1 MSTIHDFQ
9 TQAIAVSN
17 PKGYVDAKY
26 LQTTGNLLKHF
37 KRRTYGFMDVQVTQ
51 KVLDVGCGPG
61 SDTIALA
68 HLVGPYGEVAGVD
81 YDPQMIVEADMYA
94 QLAGVS
100 DWVSHK
106 QGTTDALPY
115 ATDYFDASRSERVF
129 QHLHNP
135 QQALAEMVRVTKP
148 GGRVVVWD
156 ADWGTLSIDT
166 DEVETERKLV
176 RMMTETTVNNGYSGR
191 QLYRLFKQN
200 ALNVVKYE
208 ANTLFFHEYAL
219 MRSVVGFDY
228 VEELALAQGTIT
240 QAELDR
246 WHASLEQ
253 ADQNGWFFAS
263 VTCLL
268 IAGEKR

>member
-1 MSTIHDFQ
+1 MMSTIHDFQ

-17 PKGYVDAKY
+17 LKGYVDTKY
-26 LQTTGNLLKHF
+26 LQTTSNLLVQF
-37 KRRTYGFMDVQVTQ
+37 KRRSYGFMDVQVAQ

-68 HLVGPYGEVAGVD
+68 HLVGPYGEAAGVD
-81 YDPQMIVEADMYA
+81 YDPQMIA
-94 QLAGVS
+94 QAAGVS

-106 QGTTDALPY
+106 QGTIDALPF

-135 QQALAEMVRVTKP
+135 QQALAEMARVTKP

-166 DEVETERKLV
+166 EEEETERKLV
-176 RMMTETTVNNGYSGR
+176 RMMTNVTVNNGYSGR
-191 QLYRLFKQN
+191 QLYRLFKQS
-200 ALNVVKYE
+200 ALDVVKFE
-208 ANTLFFHEYAL
+208 ANTLFFTDYSS
-219 MRSVVGFDY
+219 MRTVVGFDY
-228 VEELALAQGTIT
+228 VEEQALAQGTIT

-246 WHASLEQ
+246 WHMSLEQ
-253 ADQNGWFFAS
+253 ADQSGWFFAS
-263 VTCLL
+263 VTGIL

>member
-1 MSTIHDFQ
+1 M
-9 TQAIAVSN
+9 
-17 PKGYVDAKY
+17 
-26 LQTTGNLLKHF
+26 
-37 KRRTYGFMDVQVTQ
+37 
-51 KVLDVGCGPG
+51 
-61 SDTIALA
+61 
-68 HLVGPYGEVAGVD
+68 AGV
-81 YDPQMIVEADMYA
+81 
-94 QLAGVS
+94 GK
-100 DWVSHK
+100 WTSHR
-106 QGTTDALPY
+106 QAAAEALPF
-115 ATDYFDASRSERVF
+115 ASDYFDASRSERLF

-166 DEVETERKLV
+166 DEVETERKLARV
-176 RMMTETTVNNGYSGR
+176 MADATVNNGYSGR

-200 ALNVVKYE
+200 GLDAVMFE
-208 ANTLFFHEYAL
+208 ANTLFFHDYAL

-246 WHASLEQ
+246 WHESVEQ

-268 IAGEKR
+268 IAGEKPYEWK